1 MSKYSPYLLAF
12 EKEPGVARKPLTTP
26 RKSATQERARITVDA
41 LVEATARI
49 LVRDGFDRA
58 STNRIAEE
66 AGVSIGS
73 LYQYFPSKEALVAA
87 VIERHNLQLMGV
99 VHQAF
104 SQAAGESLDTGIRL
118 LVTAAIDAHRIEPD
132 LHCVLAEQTPR
143 SGALANV
150 ELFQRSAYG
159 LFQSWLE
166 ERRHEI
172 KIDDLDL
179 AAFICVTSIE
189 ALTHTA
195 VIHRSDIISE
205 ERAEDLVEETSRL
218 IVGYLCP
225 ALSPQGR
232 HGPTP

>member
-1 MSKYSPYLLAF
+1 M
-12 EKEPGVARKPLTTP
+12 ARKPLTTP
-26 RKSATQERARITVDA
+26 RKTATQERARVTVDA

-73 LYQYFPSKEALVAA
+73 LYQYFPSKEALAAA
-87 VIERHNLQLMGV
+87 VIERHNLQLMSV

-104 SQAAGESLDTGIRL
+104 SRATTEPLETGIRL
-118 LVTAAIDAHRIEPD
+118 LVTAAIEAHRIEPE

-150 ELFQRSAYG
+150 ELFQRNAYG
-159 LFQSWLE
+159 LFQSYLE
-166 ERRHEI
+166 ERRDEI
-172 KIDDLDL
+172 EIEDFDL
-179 AAFICVTSIE
+179 ATFICVTSIE
-189 ALTHTA
+189 ALTHNA
-195 VIHRSDIISE
+195 VIHRSDMISE
-205 ERAEDLVEETSRL
+205 NRANELVEETSRL

-225 ALSPQGR
+225 AFSPQTEHR
-232 HGPTP
+232 SRPS